1 VERVRDEAERHV
13 EQTEDEGNSALHV
26 DAKETSRGFFAKW
39 IVRQPFW
46 IRGSTNLFDFFLS
59 KM

>member
-26 DAKETSRGFFAKW
+26 DAKETSR
-39 IVRQPFW
+39 
-46 IRGSTNLFDFFLS
+46 DFLQNGLSATPPIFLDQREY
-59 KM
+59 